1 MRMPSGSAEGNR
13 CAPKY
18 LGIPG
23 MRDVNVNKYCI
34 WHCSKNANTVWKM
47 EYKKACDL
55 TLAEGLDLEQI
66 HLDQDAQF
74 FVDKGVKIGI
84 AKRWVSDVEVWFR
97 DMETLEDLE

>member
-1 MRMPSGSAEGNR
+1 MPTRAGHSSDDIDIRTPSGSVEGSR
-13 CAPKY
+13 YALKY

-55 TLAEGLDLEQI
+55 TLDEGLDLEQI
-66 HLDQDAQF
+66 RLGQDA
-74 FVDKGVKIGI
+74 
-84 AKRWVSDVEVWFR
+84 
-97 DMETLEDLE
+97 

>member
-1 MRMPSGSAEGNR
+1 MPTRTGHSSDDNDTRTPSGSAEGSR
-13 CAPKY
+13 YAPKY

-66 HLDQDAQF
+66 RLDQDAQF
-74 FVDKGVKIGI
+74 FIDKGVKIGI
-84 AKRWVSDVEVWFR
+84 AKR
-97 DMETLEDLE
+97 